1 MTSAATARAVSR
13 SIFIATA
20 IAGAVLPVSGAN
32 AIDFLRG
39 SLPSYSKWDG
49 GYFGITGN
57 ASAAHSNFSQGAGDL
72 VAFILRNTTM
82 ENEGHVSTWSTSAPA
97 ETRGQ
102 GFGAFVG
109 WNYQIDP
116 TLVLGWEA
124 NYTKFNRDLAMSSS
138 DSMTRVFS
146 ETTGYTATVSLDTDV
161 SLRIKDYGTFRGRA
175 GYVMGQFM
183 PYAFVG
189 LAVGRVM
196 VSRSATVTT
205 QEADNT
211 GGGRP
216 TLNSGPTTM
225 ADTSNKIAY
234 GFATGLGTEVTIL
247 PNVFLR
253 AEYEYVQFA
262 PISGSRAY
270 MHTGRVGIGVKF

>member
-1 MTSAATARAVSR
+1 MTSAAIKTARHFVL
-13 SIFIATA
+13 ATA
-20 IAGAVLPVSGAN
+20 TIAGAITLPMSQAA

-39 SLPSYSKWDG
+39 SVSSYSKWDG
-49 GYFGITGN
+49 GYFGVTGN
-57 ASAAHSNFSQGAGDL
+57 ASAAHANFSQGAGDL

-97 ETRGQ
+97 DTRGQ
-102 GFGAFVG
+102 GFGAFFG

-116 TLVLGWEA
+116 TLILGWEVA
-124 NYTKFNRDLAMSSS
+124 YTKFNRDLSMASS
-138 DSMTRVFS
+138 DAMTRVFDES
-146 ETTGYTATVSLDTDV
+146 TGYTATVSLATDV
-161 SLRIKDYGTFRGRA
+161 SLRIKDYGTFRARA
-175 GYVMGQFM
+175 GYVMGQFL

-189 LAVGRVM
+189 LAVGRVT

-205 QEADNT
+205 QEVDNT

-225 ADTSNKIAY
+225 ADITNKVAY

-262 PISGSRAY
+262 PISGTRAY
-270 MHTGRVGIGVKF
+270 MHTGRVGVGVKF